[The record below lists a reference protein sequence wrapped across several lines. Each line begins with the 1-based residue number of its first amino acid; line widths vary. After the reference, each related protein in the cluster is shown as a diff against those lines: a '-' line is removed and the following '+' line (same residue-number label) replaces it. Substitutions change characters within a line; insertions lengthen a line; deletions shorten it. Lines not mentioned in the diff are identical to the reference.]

1 MPAMLGR
8 YRLGELVGQG
18 GFGFVYSASD
28 ETLRRRVAIKLR
40 RNPVSASASDL
51 ADLLHEAKTVA
62 QLHHPN
68 VVRVFDVGC
77 APTSIPELV
86 DVFVVMEF
94 LGGRPVNRWLKEND
108 PLREDV
114 IDVFLQVCD
123 GLTAAHDAGILHCD
137 IKPANIFVT
146 RGGVAKLLDFG
157 LSLYTIPEK
166 ELETASGRSG
176 QHPRGGTS
184 KYMAPETHLGLP
196 VDASSDQYSLGVTL
210 IEALTGSNPFAG
222 VPRAKLVN
230 RKNEGI
236 SAEHLRK
243 SGVPR
248 SLSKTL
254 ERMISPAP
262 EHRFD
267 SVRDVAYE
275 LRRWN
280 ATSPYWLAAGTLGL
294 VVAGGLALVRPDPPC
309 TPRPDQLVPLV
320 ERAEALSKGWAT
332 RSPDQAT
339 AGARLHA
346 QMNEFSTAWA
356 EAAAFACP
364 DGPAEVRGC
373 LEDGLRGFDALL
385 GTLESSETLLTR
397 AHRLDDVLDAPGKC
411 SQPRTRD
418 PAPPPTSPELRVE
431 VSEIRADLARARAR
445 QIGGDY
451 SRALALSRQCLR
463 RASRAGFEPLVAE
476 ALLRVGHGEAAAGNS
491 QAAAEYLE
499 QAYLVAQSHRHDR
512 VASKA
517 AVALVDIHGG
527 PHLFSPEA
535 ARLWA
540 RRANATLS
548 RIGAAQRDRAAL
560 EYHLGGLEYELGA
573 LDQAAIHFANAA
585 VGFERLGDHHDVAAA
600 ELNGGWAELTR
611 GNVARAEE
619 LMRSA
624 HTRLREHSGPRHPD
638 TLRAQLGLAGIQN
651 QRHRYEVALAN
662 YEYVLEHSRE
672 VLPDHH
678 PDLVVMLMG
687 VGHCEF
693 QVGKTE
699 AALAHL
705 REAYSLATRTSEP
718 GDLNIAGALSLLAL
732 AQADLGQH
740 EDALEG
746 LQAVLDQYRKVIE
759 RPSHQLA
766 NAYANVG
773 LELAAVD
780 RHDEASVHFDAA
792 FDCLRPE
799 IDDGMRTSILARQA
813 HAEVLAGT
821 RPVETLRSVI
831 AAFDTGETE
840 PLHASSEFMLAK
852 LLFEEDPQE
861 ALALASTAAARFA
874 SFGMERKRREVQA
887 WQNAQKVN
895 TR

>member
-1 MPAMLGR
+1 MLGR
-8 YRLGELVGQG
+8 YRLGELVGEG

-28 ETLRRRVAIKLR
+28 EVLRRRVAIKLR

-51 ADLLHEAKTVA
+51 EDLLHEAKTVA
-62 QLHHPN
+62 QFHHPN
-68 VVRVFDVGC
+68 IVRVFDVGC
-77 APTSIPELV
+77 APTAIPDLV

-94 LGGRPVNRWLKEND
+94 LGGRPVNRWLAEDD
-108 PLREDV
+108 PHREDV
-114 IDVFLQVCD
+114 IDVFLQVCN

-157 LSLYTIPEK
+157 LSLHTIPEK

-210 IEALTGSNPFAG
+210 IEALTGSNPFAR
-222 VPRAKLVN
+222 VPRAKLVD

-248 SLSKTL
+248 SLAKTL
-254 ERMISPAP
+254 ERMTSPAP

-280 ATSPYWLAAGTLGL
+280 ATSPYWLAAGTVGL
-294 VVAGGLALVRPDPPC
+294 VVAGGLALVQPDPPC
-309 TPRPDQLVPLV
+309 SPRPDQLVPLV

-332 RSPDQAT
+332 RPPDEAT

-346 QMNEFSTAWA
+346 QMNDFAAAWG
-356 EAAAFACP
+356 EAAASACP
-364 DGPAEVRGC
+364 DGSAEVRGC
-373 LEDGLRGFDALL
+373 LEDGLRAFDALL
-385 GTLESSETLLTR
+385 DTLEHGEARLLTR
-397 AHRLDDVLDAPGKC
+397 ADRLGDALDSPGKC
-411 SQPRTRD
+411 AQPQTRD
-418 PAPPPTSPELRVE
+418 PTPPPTSPELRVE
-431 VSEIRADLARARAR
+431 VSQIRADLARARAR

-451 SRALALSRQCLR
+451 SSALSLSRQCLR
-463 RASRAGFEPLVAE
+463 RASRTGFEPLVAE
-476 ALLRVGHGEAAAGNS
+476 ALLRVGHGEAAAGKS
-491 QAAAEYLE
+491 RAAAEYLE
-499 QAYLVAQSHRHDR
+499 QAYLLAESHRHDS

-527 PHLFSPEA
+527 PHLFSPER

-540 RRANATLS
+540 RRASATLP
-548 RIGAAQRDRAAL
+548 RVGAAQRDHAAL

-573 LDQAAIHFANAA
+573 LDQAAVHFANAA
-585 VGFERLGDHHDVAAA
+585 VGFERLGYHHDVAAA

-619 LMRSA
+619 LMRSS

-651 QRHRYEVALAN
+651 QQHRYEVALAN
-662 YEYVLEHSRE
+662 YEYVLENSRE
-672 VLPDHH
+672 VLPDDH

-705 REAYSLATRTSEP
+705 RETHALAKRTSEP

-740 EDALEG
+740 EEALEG
-746 LQAVLDQYRKVIE
+746 LQAVLDQYQKVIE

-773 LELAAVD
+773 LELAAVG
-780 RHDEASVHFDAA
+780 RHEEATVHFDAA
-792 FDCLRPE
+792 FDSLRPE
-799 IDDGMRTSILARQA
+799 IDDGMSTSILARQA

-821 RPVETLRSVI
+821 RPVEKLRSVI
-831 AAFDTGETE
+831 TAFDAGETE

-852 LLFEEDPQE
+852 LVYEEDPQE

-874 SFGMERKRREVQA
+874 SFGMKRKLREVQA
-887 WQNAQKVN
+887 WQNAQKVS